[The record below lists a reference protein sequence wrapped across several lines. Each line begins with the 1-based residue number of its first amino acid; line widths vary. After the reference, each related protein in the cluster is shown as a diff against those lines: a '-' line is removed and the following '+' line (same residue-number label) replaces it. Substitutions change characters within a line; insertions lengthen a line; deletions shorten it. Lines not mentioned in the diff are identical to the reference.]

1 MNPGEIAALAGRAGL
16 ETVWDKVEAGTRLDA
31 GDAVALLTSGDILA
45 LGAMA
50 DFARARAV
58 GDDVYFI
65 RNRHINHTNV
75 CRNRCLFC
83 AFSHDDGD
91 DGAYTLTVEQVVE
104 KARETLAEGGISE
117 IHVVG
122 GEHPDLPF
130 DYYVEMMRALKDLAP
145 DVHVQAFTASEVA
158 HFARISGKTVAEV
171 LRELK
176 DAGLGSLP
184 GGGAEVFSGRVRA
197 LICERKI
204 SGEEWLDVMRT
215 AHGVGLKSNATM
227 LYGHVERPEELA
239 DHMIRLRELQD
250 DTGGF
255 NAFIPLSFQPAN
267 TGLSELPG
275 PTGFDDLRVLAVG
288 RLILDNFRHVKA
300 FWINVGLKLAQVSL
314 AFGVN
319 DLDGTVVEEKIS
331 HAAGV
336 DTGQELS
343 TAELV
348 HVIRAAGRNPV
359 ERDTLYEVVR
369 RYDRDGD
376 DA

>member
-1 MNPGEIAALAGRAGL
+1 MDPSDISTLAARSGL
-16 ETVWDKVEAGTRLDA
+16 DAVWRKVEAGERLSGD
-31 GDAVALLTSGDILA
+31 DAVALLSTNDILA

-50 DFARARAV
+50 DFARERIA
-58 GDDVYFI
+58 GDEVFFI
-65 RNRHINHTNV
+65 SNRHINHTNV

-83 AFSHDDGD
+83 AFSHDEGD
-91 DGAYTLTVEQVVE
+91 ADAYTLSIDEVVG
-104 KARETLAEGGISE
+104 KARETLAVGGITE
-117 IHVVG
+117 IHIVG

-130 DYYVEMMRALKDLAP
+130 DYFLEMMRALRTLAP
-145 DVHVQAFTASEVA
+145 DVHIQAFTASEIA
-158 HFARISGKTVAEV
+158 HFAKLSGKSVTEV
-171 LRELK
+171 LQELK

-184 GGGAEVFSGRVRA
+184 GGGAEVFSGRVRD
-197 LICERKI
+197 LICEQKI
-204 SGEEWLDVMRT
+204 SGQKWLDVMRA

-227 LYGHVERPEELA
+227 LYGHVETPEELA
-239 DHMIRLRELQD
+239 DHMLKLRELQD

-275 PTGFDDLRVLAVG
+275 PTGFDDLKMLAAG
-288 RLILDNFRHVKA
+288 RLVLDNFRHIKA

-314 AFGVN
+314 VFGVN

-343 TAELV
+343 KAELV
-348 HVIRAAGRNPV
+348 RVIRAAGRVPV
-359 ERDTLYEVVR
+359 ERDTLYNVLR
-369 RYDRDGD
+369 RYDD

>member
-1 MNPGEIAALAGRAGL
+1 MRAGL
-16 ETVWDKVEAGTRLDA
+16 ERVWDKVRDGRRLDA
-31 GDAVALLTSGDILA
+31 ADAAALLRTGDLLA

-50 DFARARAV
+50 DFARHRAV

-65 RNRHINHTNV
+65 ANRHINHTNV

-91 DGAYTLTVEQVVE
+91 ADAYTLSVDEVVE
-104 KARETLAEGGISE
+104 KAREKLTGGITE
-117 IHVVG
+117 IHIVG
-122 GEHPDLPF
+122 GEHPTLPF
-130 DYYVEMMRALKDLAP
+130 EYYLDMMRSLKELAP
-145 DVHVQAFTASEVA
+145 DVHIQAFTASEIS
-158 HFARISGKTVAEV
+158 HLSGISGKTVAQV
-171 LRELK
+171 LTELK

-184 GGGAEVFSGRVRA
+184 GGGAEVFSGRVRD

-204 SGEEWLDVMRT
+204 SGQEWLDVMRQ

-227 LYGHVERPEELA
+227 LYGHVETAEELA
-239 DHMIRLRELQD
+239 DHMLRLRELQD

-275 PTGFDDLRVLAVG
+275 PTGFDDLRTLAAG
-288 RLILDNFRHVKA
+288 RLVLDNFRHIKA

-314 AFGVN
+314 VFGVN

-336 DTGQELS
+336 DTGQEL
-343 TAELV
+343 ARGELV
-348 HVIRAAGRNPV
+348 RVIRAAGRVPV
-359 ERDTLYEVVR
+359 ERDTLYNVVR
-369 RYDRDGD
+369 RYDDGD
-376 DA
+376 AA

>member
-1 MNPGEIAALAGRAGL
+1 VQPNEIAALAARAGL
-16 ETVWDKVEAGTRLDA
+16 ETIWDRVRDGRRLDA
-31 GDAVALLTSGDILA
+31 ADAAALLATHDLLA

-50 DFARARAV
+50 DFARRRTV

-65 RNRHINHTNV
+65 ANRHINHTNV

-91 DGAYTLTVEQVVE
+91 ADAYTLSVDEVVE
-104 KARETLAEGGISE
+104 KAREKLTGGITE
-117 IHVVG
+117 IHIVG

-130 DYYVEMMRALKDLAP
+130 DYYLDMMRRLKELAP
-145 DVHVQAFTASEVA
+145 DVHIQAFTASEISHLA
-158 HFARISGKTVAEV
+158 TISGKTVPQV
-171 LRELK
+171 LTELK
-176 DAGLGSLP
+176 EAGLGSLP
-184 GGGAEVFSGRVRA
+184 GGGAEVFSGRVRD

-204 SGEEWLDVMRT
+204 SGQEWLDVMRA
-215 AHGVGLKSNATM
+215 AHGAGLKSNATM
-227 LYGHVERPEELA
+227 LYGHVETAEELA
-239 DHMIRLRELQD
+239 DHMLRLRELQD

-275 PTGFDDLRVLAVG
+275 PTGFDDLKMLAVG
-288 RLILDNFRHVKA
+288 RLVLDNFHHVKA

-314 AFGVN
+314 MFGVN

-336 DTGQELS
+336 DTGQELTRS
-343 TAELV
+343 ELV
-348 HVIRAAGRNPV
+348 RVIRAAGRVPV
-359 ERDTLYEVVR
+359 ERDTLYNVVR
-369 RYDRDGD
+369 CYDGTD